1 MRPRYLFSRNFI
13 TRNAH
18 RSKHV
23 ASESSDTASNTVL
36 EVSTHHSAERGFT
49 LLELLVSISIFSVLG
64 LGAYQL
70 LQTVISSHERVRSG
84 VDTYTEMNLAL
95 GMIQRDFSQFVS
107 RPVRDEYGELLP
119 PILFEGQDYA
129 VEFTRGGWRNPAGRP
144 RSRLQ
149 RVAYLIDYEEETLT
163 RVFWDVL
170 DRAEDSEPYSQVLM
184 HGISDF
190 QITGYA
196 GEAADE
202 DYSLDE
208 VGAAAP
214 LAVEIV
220 ITTETLGDTQRLF
233 QLSEPYV
240 PSGQSRGS
248 VSGQA
253 PDNPDAAEIDSNQSE
268 GDS

>member
-1 MRPRYLFSRNFI
+1 MQPGYRLNRYCIIR
-13 TRNAH
+13 TPD
-18 RSKHV
+18 RSNPV
-23 ASESSDTASNTVL
+23 SIESSNTVL
-36 EVSTHHSAERGFT
+36 NTSLTKISEQGFT

-70 LQTVISSHERVRSG
+70 LQTVIDSHERVRSG
-84 VDTYTEMNLAL
+84 VDVYTEMNLAL
-95 GMIQRDFSQFVS
+95 SMMQRDFSQFVY

-196 GEAADE
+196 GEAAED
-202 DYSLDE
+202 DYSLDD

-233 QLSEPYV
+233 QLSEPYL
-240 PSGQSRGS
+240 PSSQSRGADA
-248 VSGQA
+248 GQA
-253 PDNPDAAEIDSNQSE
+253 SQNPDAAQSDSNQSE
-268 GDS
+268 GDN